1 MATAIM
7 FTRKMYGGQEVHA
20 NLKIKRN
27 MKKYIYAIVAAFV
40 FFTGCKDT
48 NENLVQERGV
58 AVVPAMSD
66 PAPAYFTD
74 NIEESY
80 VEFDLSLS
88 PGETVDKTS
97 IEVARGNKSAIL
109 RDVTLPITKLKVTA
123 SEVLKA
129 LNIPANDYNLGD
141 IFYLYVLTT
150 KDGKTTRSTAAF
162 PIPVVCYFAPSMLAG
177 NFYYV
182 SASLEEE
189 GSVTIEADPNN
200 PLKVYISGLA
210 ETQGAVGN
218 GNRIELNVNPNNFN
232 VSGPKTI
239 IAGSIWGY
247 SNYAYQAV
255 AGSYSACDDAYTITF
270 SISVDQ
276 GSFGNFVFVFTR
288 E

>member
-1 MATAIM
+1 
-7 FTRKMYGGQEVHA
+7 
-20 NLKIKRN
+20 
-27 MKKYIYAIVAAFV
+27 MKKYIFMIAAALLISI
-40 FFTGCKDT
+40 GCEDT

-58 AVVPAMSD
+58 AVVPEMSD

-80 VEFDLSLS
+80 VEFNLSLS
-88 PGETVDKTS
+88 PGETVDKAS
-97 IEVARGNKSAIL
+97 IEVVRGNKSAIL
-109 RDVTLPITKLKVTA
+109 KDVTLPVTELRVTA
-123 SEVLKA
+123 SEVLTA
-129 LNIPANDYNLGD
+129 LNIPASDYNLGD
-141 IFYLYVLTT
+141 MFYLYVLTT

-162 PIPVVCYFAPSMLAG
+162 RIPVVCFFSPAMLTG

-182 SASLEEE
+182 SESLEEE
-189 GSVTIEADPNN
+189 GSVTIAADPND
-200 PLKVYISGLA
+200 PLKVYISGMA

-239 IAGSIWGY
+239 IAGNIWGY
-247 SNYAYQAV
+247 TNYAYQAV
-255 AGSYSACDDAYTITF
+255 AGSYSACDATFTINF

-276 GSFGNFVFVFTR
+276 GSFGNFQFIFTR